1 MVRGTDGGVQEQS
14 ASARW
19 PAAAGLQRVAY
30 NGPVLAD
37 AALAVACL
45 VLVAA
50 CTRIEQPAPAAPG
63 AGDDGRLA
71 ERLSMVERQI
81 AGRGVRDPRVL
92 DALRAVPR
100 HWFVPEAQAARAY
113 EDTPL
118 PIPGGQT
125 ISQPY
130 IVGLMTEALH
140 LRPDSKVL
148 EIGTGSGY
156 QAAVLATITPRV
168 YTIEIVPE
176 LAAWAVR
183 VFAERGFSTIQA
195 REGDGYRGW
204 PEEAPFDA
212 IVVTAAPDH
221 VPPALVEQLAPGG
234 RLCLPVG
241 DEFSEQQLLVITKA
255 ADGTTTQHA
264 IAPGRFVPMT
274 GEARDG
280 EAR

>member
-1 MVRGTDGGVQEQS
+1 MSAGG
-14 ASARW
+14 
-19 PAAAGLQRVAY
+19 GLLPLSY
-30 NGPVLAD
+30 NGRVVAD
-37 AALAVACL
+37 AALALACL
-45 VLVAA
+45 ALVAA
-50 CTRIEQPAPAAPG
+50 CTRIEPAPAA
-63 AGDDGRLA
+63 AQGDGGRLA
-71 ERLSMVERQI
+71 ERLAMVERQI
-81 AGRGVRDPRVL
+81 AARGVRDPRVL

-100 HWFVPEAQAARAY
+100 HWFVPESQAARAY

-130 IVGLMTEALH
+130 IVALMTEALH
-140 LRPDSKVL
+140 LRPDSRVL

-156 QAAVLATITPRV
+156 QAAVLSAITPHV

-176 LAAWAVR
+176 LAAWAAR
-183 VFAERGFSTIQA
+183 VFAERGYTTIRA

-241 DEFSEQQLLVITKA
+241 DERAEQQLLVITKA
-255 ADGTTTQHA
+255 ADGTTTQQTL
-264 IAPGRFVPMT
+264 APVRFVPMT
-274 GEARDG
+274 GAAQDSH
-280 EAR
+280 